1 MQKKSAQYSAVNMN
15 EMTAE
20 EQRLRERLAKL
31 EELEAA
37 IVCKEKELIER
48 QRNVKEMEK
57 AKKQILL
64 RLSPKLWE
72 ELAKW
77 AEDDFRSI
85 NGQIE
90 YLLADCVRKR
100 RE

>member
-1 MQKKSAQYSAVNMN
+1 MQEKSAQCSAVDIN

-20 EQRLRERLAKL
+20 EQRLQERLAKL
-31 EELEAA
+31 DELEAA
-37 IVCKEKELIER
+37 IASKEKELIQR
-48 QRNVKEMEK
+48 QKNVKEMEK

-72 ELAKW
+72 ELAQW

-90 YLLADCVRKR
+90 YLLADCVRKHR
-100 RE
+100 K